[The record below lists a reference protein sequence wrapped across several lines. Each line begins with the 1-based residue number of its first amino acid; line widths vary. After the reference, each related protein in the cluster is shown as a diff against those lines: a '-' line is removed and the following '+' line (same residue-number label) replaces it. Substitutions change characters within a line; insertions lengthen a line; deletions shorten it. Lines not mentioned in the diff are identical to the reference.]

1 MVAACAPRFVRLAP
15 FLKIRNSLHCQTQV
29 ISPMEIP
36 FTTWHDAIYHRRSRR
51 DYDSTDLEPDLPSH
65 MQDICRDFRP
75 FPQARAKLVTHSVD
89 EIFKGVIG
97 HYGKIK
103 GAPALIA
110 LVGNID
116 DPYIQEKVGY
126 LGEGIILEATAMGLA
141 TCWVGGFFRPKIAA
155 SIIGTGENERVLA
168 VTPIGHAVKDFS
180 PQERTMMGLARS
192 HRRKPLAELVTGL
205 EQAEWPHWMK
215 SAMDAAALAPSAI
228 NRQPWRFHV
237 EPHSIT
243 VSVHRSQYRLKLE
256 FGISKRLD
264 CGIAMLHI
272 EVVALDCGVRG
283 RWEFL
288 EAPKVARF
296 TVISGG

>member
-1 MVAACAPRFVRLAP
+1 
-15 FLKIRNSLHCQTQV
+15 
-29 ISPMEIP
+29 MEIP
-36 FTTWHDAIYHRRSRR
+36 FTTWHAAIYHRRSRR
-51 DYDSTDLEPDLPSH
+51 NYDSTDLEPDLLSR
-65 MQDICRDFRP
+65 MQEICRDFRP
-75 FPQARAKLVTHSVD
+75 FSQARAKLVTQSLD

-110 LVGNID
+110 LVGTMD

-126 LGEGIILEATAMGLA
+126 LGEGIILEATGIGLA
-141 TCWVGGFFRPKIAA
+141 TCWVGGFFRPKVAA
-155 SIIGTGENERVLA
+155 SIVGTNENERVLA
-168 VTPIGHAVKDFS
+168 VTPIGHAIKDFS
-180 PQERTMMGLARS
+180 PQERIMTGFGRS

-215 SAMDAAALAPSAI
+215 SALDAAALAPSAI
-228 NRQPWRFHV
+228 NRQPWRFYT
-237 EPHSIT
+237 EPDSIT
-243 VSVHRSQYRLKLE
+243 VSVYSSKYLSKLE
-256 FGISKRLD
+256 YGVSKRLD

-272 EVVALDCGVRG
+272 EVAALDCGVRG

-296 TVISGG
+296 TITGRG